1 MSKVEGRDGELLL
14 LLQEILPDTQ
24 EADVDQIQ
32 MKRTEAKICLYSDS
46 DSYGHEA
53 TL

>member
-1 MSKVEGRDGELLL
+1 MVSYYYYYKRYSN
-14 LLQEILPDTQ
+14 ILPIRVPDTQ

>member
-1 MSKVEGRDGELLL
+1 MVSYYYYYKRYSN
-14 LLQEILPDTQ
+14 ILPIRVPDTQ
-24 EADVDQIQ
+24 ADVDQIQ

-53 TL
+53 T